1 MNEETIAMIK
11 QILEDEESLDKLR
24 EKEDYE
30 KIQRF
35 PKEKPLK
42 PEREQV
48 TRRYTPVFSQLKPDY
63 IKWCRP
69 LIVTGLMFIVA
80 MILSAI
86 PPLAIFM
93 ALLIFADIFL
103 IGGSV
108 IYIIYCRVVTFP
120 KEKKADEERIRNSRE
135 YKEECSKLN
144 LEYDKKQ
151 EELDKKFKN
160 RMDAFQKESDA
171 WDKDYHKWQ
180 KEKEKSISKI
190 KEEISILE
198 SKRNRLYDDLNAI
211 PVHYRKTEIIRY
223 IYHAVSTSDYTI
235 KEAIGLYDRN
245 EQRKIDEA
253 RLREQQIYNQLQ
265 EEANAYADEMN
276 ELQHQANETAAKA
289 RRDMNIANAA
299 NIYQNHKRNKMI
311 DRMTKK

>member
-30 KIQRF
+30 KKQRF

-198 SKRNRLYDDLNAI
+198 SKRNRLYNDLNAI

-276 ELQHQANETAAKA
+276 DLQREANETAAKA

-299 NIYQNHKRNKMI
+299 NIYQNHKRNKML
-311 DRMTKK
+311 DRMNKK

>member
-30 KIQRF
+30 KKQRF

-198 SKRNRLYDDLNAI
+198 SKRDRLYDDLNAI

>member
-30 KIQRF
+30 KKQRF

>member
-30 KIQRF
+30 KKQRF

-63 IKWCRP
+63 TKWCRP
-69 LIVTGLMFIVA
+69 LIVTGLLFIVA

-103 IGGSV
+103 IGVSV

-135 YKEECSKLN
+135 YKEE
-144 LEYDKKQ
+144 
-151 EELDKKFKN
+151 
-160 RMDAFQKESDA
+160 
-171 WDKDYHKWQ
+171 
-180 KEKEKSISKI
+180 
-190 KEEISILE
+190 
-198 SKRNRLYDDLNAI
+198 
-211 PVHYRKTEIIRY
+211 
-223 IYHAVSTSDYTI
+223 
-235 KEAIGLYDRN
+235 
-245 EQRKIDEA
+245 
-253 RLREQQIYNQLQ
+253 
-265 EEANAYADEMN
+265 
-276 ELQHQANETAAKA
+276 
-289 RRDMNIANAA
+289 
-299 NIYQNHKRNKMI
+299 
-311 DRMTKK
+311 

>member
-1 MNEETIAMIK
+1 MNKETIAMIK

-30 KIQRF
+30 KKQRF

-198 SKRNRLYDDLNAI
+198 SKRDRLYDDLNAI

-235 KEAIGLYDRN
+235 KEAIDLYDRN

-276 ELQHQANETAAKA
+276 DLQREANETAAKA

-299 NIYQNHKRNKMI
+299 NIYQNHKRNKML
-311 DRMTKK
+311 DRMNKK

>member
-1 MNEETIAMIK
+1 MNKETIAMIK

-30 KIQRF
+30 KKQCF

-198 SKRNRLYDDLNAI
+198 SKRDRLYDDLNAI

-235 KEAIGLYDRN
+235 KEAIDLYDRN

-276 ELQHQANETAAKA
+276 DLQREANETAAKA

-299 NIYQNHKRNKMI
+299 NIYQNHKRNKML
-311 DRMTKK
+311 DRMNKK

>member
-30 KIQRF
+30 KKQRF

-93 ALLIFADIFL
+93 ALLVFADIFL
-103 IGGSV
+103 IGASA

-171 WDKDYHKWQ
+171 WDKDTISGRK
-180 KEKEKSISKI
+180 KMKSRSVK
-190 KEEISILE
+190 
-198 SKRNRLYDDLNAI
+198 
-211 PVHYRKTEIIRY
+211 
-223 IYHAVSTSDYTI
+223 
-235 KEAIGLYDRN
+235 
-245 EQRKIDEA
+245 
-253 RLREQQIYNQLQ
+253 
-265 EEANAYADEMN
+265 
-276 ELQHQANETAAKA
+276 
-289 RRDMNIANAA
+289 
-299 NIYQNHKRNKMI
+299 
-311 DRMTKK
+311 

>member
-30 KIQRF
+30 KKQRF

-69 LIVTGLMFIVA
+69 LIVTGLLFIVA

-198 SKRNRLYDDLNAI
+198 SKRNRLYNDLNAI

-299 NIYQNHKRNKMI
+299 NIYQNRKRNKMI

>member
-1 MNEETIAMIK
+1 M
-11 QILEDEESLDKLR
+11 
-24 EKEDYE
+24 
-30 KIQRF
+30 
-35 PKEKPLK
+35 
-42 PEREQV
+42 
-48 TRRYTPVFSQLKPDY
+48 
-63 IKWCRP
+63 
-69 LIVTGLMFIVA
+69 
-80 MILSAI
+80 
-86 PPLAIFM
+86 
-93 ALLIFADIFL
+93 
-103 IGGSV
+103 
-108 IYIIYCRVVTFP
+108 
-120 KEKKADEERIRNSRE
+120 
-135 YKEECSKLN
+135 
-144 LEYDKKQ
+144 
-151 EELDKKFKN
+151 DKKFKN

-198 SKRNRLYDDLNAI
+198 SKRNRLYNDRNAI

-299 NIYQNHKRNKMI
+299 NIYQNHKRNKML
-311 DRMTKK
+311 DRMNKK

>member
-1 MNEETIAMIK
+1 MKKETIAMIK

-24 EKEDYE
+24 GKADYE
-30 KIQRF
+30 KKQRF
-35 PKEKPLK
+35 PKDKPLK

-48 TRRYTPVFSQLKPDY
+48 VRRHNPVVSQLKPDY
-63 IKWCRP
+63 TKWCRP
-69 LIVTGLMFIVA
+69 LIVTGVLFIVV
-80 MILSAI
+80 MVLSAI
-86 PPLAIFM
+86 PPLSIFM
-93 ALLIFADIFL
+93 ALLVFADIFL
-103 IGGSV
+103 IGASI

-135 YKEECSKLN
+135 YKEECRKLD

-151 EELDKKFKN
+151 EELDRKFKN
-160 RMDAFQKESDA
+160 RMDDFQKESDT
-171 WDKDYHKWQ
+171 WEKDYREWQ
-180 KEKEKSISKI
+180 KEKEKTISKI
-190 KEEISILE
+190 KEDISILE
-198 SKRNRLYDDLNAI
+198 SKRDSLYDNLNAI

-235 KEAIGLYDRN
+235 KEAIDLYDRN

-276 ELQHQANETAAKA
+276 DLQREANETAAKA

-299 NIYQNHKRNKMI
+299 NIYQNHKRNKML
-311 DRMTKK
+311 DRMNKK

>member
-30 KIQRF
+30 KKQRF

-103 IGGSV
+103 IGASA

-160 RMDAFQKESDA
+160 RMDAFHKESDA

-198 SKRNRLYDDLNAI
+198 SKRNRLYNDLNAI

-299 NIYQNHKRNKMI
+299 NIYQNRKRNKMI

>member
-11 QILEDEESLDKLR
+11 QILEDEKSLDKLR

-30 KIQRF
+30 KKQRF

-198 SKRNRLYDDLNAI
+198 SKRDRLYDDLNAI

>member
-11 QILEDEESLDKLR
+11 QILEAEESLDKLR

-30 KIQRF
+30 KKQRF

-198 SKRNRLYDDLNAI
+198 SKRDRLYDDLNAI

-235 KEAIGLYDRN
+235 KAAIDLYDRN

-276 ELQHQANETAAKA
+276 DLQREANETAAKA

-299 NIYQNHKRNKMI
+299 NIYQNHKRNKML
-311 DRMTKK
+311 DRMNKK

>member
-1 MNEETIAMIK
+1 
-11 QILEDEESLDKLR
+11 
-24 EKEDYE
+24 
-30 KIQRF
+30 
-35 PKEKPLK
+35 
-42 PEREQV
+42 
-48 TRRYTPVFSQLKPDY
+48 
-63 IKWCRP
+63 
-69 LIVTGLMFIVA
+69 
-80 MILSAI
+80 
-86 PPLAIFM
+86 
-93 ALLIFADIFL
+93 
-103 IGGSV
+103 
-108 IYIIYCRVVTFP
+108 
-120 KEKKADEERIRNSRE
+120 
-135 YKEECSKLN
+135 
-144 LEYDKKQ
+144 
-151 EELDKKFKN
+151 
-160 RMDAFQKESDA
+160 MDAFQKESDA

-180 KEKEKSISKI
+180 KEKSISKI

-198 SKRNRLYDDLNAI
+198 SKRNRLYNDLNAI

>member
-1 MNEETIAMIK
+1 MNKETIAMIK
-11 QILEDEESLDKLR
+11 QILEAEESMDKLM

-30 KIQRF
+30 KKRRF
-35 PKEKPLK
+35 PKEKPIK

-48 TRRYTPVFSQLKPDY
+48 VRRYNPVLSQLKPDY
-63 IKWCRP
+63 TKWSRP
-69 LIVTGLMFIVA
+69 LIVTGLLFIAA

-86 PPLAIFM
+86 PPLSMFM
-93 ALLIFADIFL
+93 TLLIFADIFL
-103 IGGSV
+103 IGASV
-108 IYIIYCRVVTFP
+108 IYIIYCRVVIFP

-135 YKEECSKLN
+135 YKEECRKQDT
-144 LEYDKKQ
+144 EYDKKQ
-151 EELDKKFKN
+151 EELDRKFKN
-160 RMDAFQKESDA
+160 HLDAFQKESDT
-171 WDKDYHKWQ
+171 WEKNYREWQ
-180 KEKEKSISKI
+180 KEKEKTIRKI
-190 KEEISILE
+190 KEDISLLE
-198 SKRNRLYDDLNAI
+198 SKRDRLYDNLNAI

-235 KEAIGLYDRN
+235 KEAIDLYDRN

-276 ELQHQANETAAKA
+276 DLQREANETAAKA

-299 NIYQNHKRNKMI
+299 NIYQNHKRNKMLG
-311 DRMTKK
+311 RMNKK

>member
-1 MNEETIAMIK
+1 M
-11 QILEDEESLDKLR
+11 
-24 EKEDYE
+24 
-30 KIQRF
+30 
-35 PKEKPLK
+35 
-42 PEREQV
+42 
-48 TRRYTPVFSQLKPDY
+48 
-63 IKWCRP
+63 
-69 LIVTGLMFIVA
+69 
-80 MILSAI
+80 
-86 PPLAIFM
+86 
-93 ALLIFADIFL
+93 

-160 RMDAFQKESDA
+160 RMDAFHKESDA

-299 NIYQNHKRNKMI
+299 NIYQNRKRNKMI

>member
-30 KIQRF
+30 KKQRF

-160 RMDAFQKESDA
+160 RMDAFHKESDA

-198 SKRNRLYDDLNAI
+198 SKRNRLYNDLNAI

-253 RLREQQIYNQLQ
+253 RLREQQIYNQRQ

-299 NIYQNHKRNKMI
+299 NIYQNHKRNKML
-311 DRMTKK
+311 DRMNKK

>member
-30 KIQRF
+30 KKQRF

-198 SKRNRLYDDLNAI
+198 SKRNRLYNDLNAI

>member
-1 MNEETIAMIK
+1 MNKETIAMIK
-11 QILEDEESLDKLR
+11 QILEAEESMDKLM

-30 KIQRF
+30 KKQRF

-160 RMDAFQKESDA
+160 RMDAFHKESDA

-198 SKRNRLYDDLNAI
+198 SKRNRLYNDLNAI

-235 KEAIGLYDRN
+235 KEAIDLYDRN

-253 RLREQQIYNQLQ
+253 RLREQQIYNQRQ

-299 NIYQNHKRNKMI
+299 NIYQNHKRNKML
-311 DRMTKK
+311 DRMNKK

>member
-30 KIQRF
+30 KKQRF
-35 PKEKPLK
+35 LKEKPLK

-103 IGGSV
+103 IGASA

-135 YKEECSKLN
+135 YKEECRKLDT
-144 LEYDKKQ
+144 EYDKKQ
-151 EELDKKFKN
+151 EELDQKFKN
-160 RMDAFQKESDA
+160 RMDAFQKEFAA
-171 WDKDYHKWQ
+171 WEKDYHEWQ
-180 KEKEKSISKI
+180 KEKEKTINKI
-190 KEEISILE
+190 EEDISILE
-198 SKRNRLYDDLNAI
+198 SRRDRIYDNLNAI
-211 PVHYRKTEIIRY
+211 PVHYRKMEIIRY

-235 KEAIGLYDRN
+235 KEAIDLYDRN

-265 EEANAYADEMN
+265 EEANAYANEMN
-276 ELQHQANETAAKA
+276 DLQREANETAAKA

-299 NIYQNHKRNKMI
+299 NIYQNHKRNKML
-311 DRMTKK
+311 DRMNKK

>member
-30 KIQRF
+30 KKQRF

-198 SKRNRLYDDLNAI
+198 SKRNRLYNDLNAI

-253 RLREQQIYNQLQ
+253 RLREQQVYNQLQ

-276 ELQHQANETAAKA
+276 ELQREANETAAKA

-299 NIYQNHKRNKMI
+299 NIYQNHKRNKML
-311 DRMTKK
+311 DRMNKK

>member
-1 MNEETIAMIK
+1 MKKETIAMIK

-30 KIQRF
+30 KKQRF

-103 IGGSV
+103 IGASV
-108 IYIIYCRVVTFP
+108 IYIIYCRVVIFP

-160 RMDAFQKESDA
+160 RMDAFHKESDA

-198 SKRNRLYDDLNAI
+198 SKRNRLYNDLNAI

-253 RLREQQIYNQLQ
+253 RLREQQIYNQRQ

-276 ELQHQANETAAKA
+276 DLQREANETAAKA

-299 NIYQNHKRNKMI
+299 NIYQNHKRNKML
-311 DRMTKK
+311 DRMNKK

>member
-30 KIQRF
+30 KKQRF

-86 PPLAIFM
+86 PPLVIFM

-198 SKRNRLYDDLNAI
+198 SKRNRLYNDLNAI

-299 NIYQNHKRNKMI
+299 NIYQNHKRNKML
-311 DRMTKK
+311 DRMNKK

>member
-30 KIQRF
+30 KKQRF

-108 IYIIYCRVVTFP
+108 IYIIYCRAVTFP

-190 KEEISILE
+190 EEEISILE
-198 SKRNRLYDDLNAI
+198 SKRDRLYDDLNAI

>member
-30 KIQRF
+30 KKQRF
-35 PKEKPLK
+35 SKEKPLK

>member
-30 KIQRF
+30 KKQRF

-198 SKRNRLYDDLNAI
+198 SKRNRLYNDLNAI

-299 NIYQNHKRNKMI
+299 NIYQNHKRNKML
-311 DRMTKK
+311 DRMNKK

>member
-1 MNEETIAMIK
+1 MNKETIAMIK

-30 KIQRF
+30 KKQRF

-198 SKRNRLYDDLNAI
+198 SKRNRLYNDLNAI

-299 NIYQNHKRNKMI
+299 NIYQNHKRNKML
-311 DRMTKK
+311 DRMNKK